1 MTRWRLTVIG
11 KVFTAFF
18 LSVWGYLSLVYAF
31 GRSLLKRTGWQ
42 TYSPAASLALG
53 LLLLLP
59 LIRIPY
65 VGGFFVVIYLSLGLG
80 LAITTHFGSNEP
92 WDLTSLLEE
101 DSK

>member
-1 MTRWRLTVIG
+1 MTRRRLIVIG
-11 KVFTAFF
+11 LVITA
-18 LSVWGYLSLVYAF
+18 LILWGILFILNLRPEY
-31 GRSLLKRTGWQ
+31 GQ
-42 TYSPAASLALG
+42 G

-65 VGGFFVVIYLSLGLG
+65 VDGFFVVIYLSLGLG

-92 WDLTSLLEE
+92 WDFTSLLEE